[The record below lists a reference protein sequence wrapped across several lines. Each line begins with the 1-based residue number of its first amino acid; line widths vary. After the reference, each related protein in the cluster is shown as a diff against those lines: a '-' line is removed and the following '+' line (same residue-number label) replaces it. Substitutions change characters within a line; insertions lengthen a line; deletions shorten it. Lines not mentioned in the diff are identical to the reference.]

1 MAYLSAVSNLTKKF
15 ISAIIILSEGK
26 SKEETEETWTLMSN
40 PPIELGRNVSFYF
53 LKEEFFM
60 KKTLVSALTTALVVG
75 AASTTFAA
83 ANPFSDVPADHWA
96 YDAVSQL
103 AADGVIEGYGDT
115 TFRGNQNIT
124 RYEMA
129 QMIAK
134 AMAKTDVSA
143 ADKALIDKL
152 AAEFSDELNNLG
164 VRVSNL
170 ERNADN
176 VKWNGKAE
184 YTYYSHRDKD
194 ANTKTNDD
202 QLLFRLE
209 PSAEVNSHW
218 HVNARLDASTDLSKD
233 NKDDNTDPLLRHG
246 SDSIQDTDVTL
257 KRVWAQ
263 GNYGNF
269 QVKLGK
275 FAQIDDDSIF
285 DTSFSGAEVKFGNKV
300 TFTAGAGRQNM
311 DNDSDF
317 SGNFGFV
324 KNDNVVS
331 KDTTAN
337 YQYAGLGYADGKFV
351 GGVDYHHL
359 NADSFDY
366 VVDRNATKG
375 NVEDNANIW
384 LVKAAY
390 QFDKTNGLNGF
401 YANNTSADDFDKAW
415 SAQYSYKGAEA
426 ENKGTWGAWAAY
438 RYLGDNTAL
447 FSTFDALKAGQKGWE
462 VGANYAPFKNIVA
475 TLRYGNGKELWSD
488 DKIENL
494 FGRVEVF
501 F

>member
-1 MAYLSAVSNLTKKF
+1 
-15 ISAIIILSEGK
+15 
-26 SKEETEETWTLMSN
+26 
-40 PPIELGRNVSFYF
+40 
-53 LKEEFFM
+53 M

-134 AMAKTDVSA
+134 AMAKSDVSA

-170 ERNADN
+170 ERNADK
-176 VKWNGKAE
+176 VKWNGEAL
-184 YTYYSHRDKD
+184 YQYWSQRDKD
-194 ANTKTNDD
+194 AGTKSNDD
-202 QLLFRLE
+202 ELLLRLE
-209 PSAEVNSHW
+209 PSAEVNRNW
-218 HVNARLDASTDLSKD
+218 HVNARIDAYTDLAKD
-233 NKDDNTDPLLRHG
+233 SSDTKDPLHG
-246 SDSIQDTDVTL
+246 DSQDTNLDLV
-257 KRVWAQ
+257 RIYAQ
-263 GNYGNF
+263 GDYKNF
-269 QVKLGK
+269 QVKLGR
-275 FAQIDDDSIF
+275 FNPIDDDSIF
-285 DTSFSGAEVKFGNKV
+285 DTTFSGAEVKFGNKV

-311 DNDSDF
+311 DSDSDF
-317 SGNFGFV
+317 TQKFTVGNE
-324 KNDNVVS
+324 K
-331 KDTTAN
+331 TAN

-359 NADSFDY
+359 NADSFQY
-366 VVDRNATKG
+366 VKKDGTEQGAKQAN
-375 NVEDNANIW
+375 EDNANIW
-384 LVKAAY
+384 LAKAAY
-390 QFDKTNGLNGF
+390 RFDKTNALNGF
-401 YANNTSADDFDKAW
+401 YANNTSADELDKAW

-426 ENKGTWGAWAAY
+426 QNKGTWGAWAAY
-438 RYLGDNTAL
+438 RYLGDNTDL
-447 FSTFDALKAGQKGWE
+447 FSTFDAILAGQKGWE
-462 VGANYAPFKNIVA
+462 VGTNYAPFKNVVA
-475 TLRYGNGKELWSD
+475 TLRYGHGKNIATD
-488 DKIENL
+488 HDIENL
-494 FGRVEVF
+494 FGRVEMF

>member
-1 MAYLSAVSNLTKKF
+1 
-15 ISAIIILSEGK
+15 
-26 SKEETEETWTLMSN
+26 
-40 PPIELGRNVSFYF
+40 
-53 LKEEFFM
+53 M

-170 ERNADN
+170 ERNADM

-184 YTYYSHRDKD
+184 YTYKSLRDKD
-194 ANTKTNDD
+194 AGKDGVDASKRKNNSDH
-202 QLLFRLE
+202 LLFRLE
-209 PSAEVNSHW
+209 PSAEVNSNW
-218 HVNARLDASTDLSKD
+218 HVNARLDASTELNEDKA
-233 NKDDNTDPLLRHG
+233 DDNNDNV
-246 SDSIQDTDVTL
+246 DL
-257 KRVWAQ
+257 KRIWAQ

-269 QVKLGK
+269 QTKLGK

-285 DTSFSGAEVKFGNKV
+285 DTTFSGAEVKFGNKV
-300 TFTAGAGRQNM
+300 TFTAGAGRQNL
-311 DNDSDF
+311 DNSEDGDSDL
-317 SGNFGFV
+317 N
-324 KNDNVVS
+324 KKVS
-331 KDTTAN
+331 VTGDDKTAN

-359 NADSFDY
+359 N
-366 VVDRNATKG
+366 VDNFKYAVDKIG
-375 NVEDNANIW
+375 DKNGQIEDNANIW
-384 LVKAAY
+384 LAKAAY

-415 SAQYSYKGAEA
+415 SAQYSYKGAEQ

-438 RYLGDNTAL
+438 RYLGQNTAL
-447 FSTFDALKAGQKGWE
+447 FSTFDAILAGQKGWE
-462 VGANYAPFKNIVA
+462 VGANYAPFKNVVA
-475 TLRYGNGKELWSD
+475 TLRYGNGKDLLND
-488 DKIENL
+488 HDIENL

>member
-1 MAYLSAVSNLTKKF
+1 
-15 ISAIIILSEGK
+15 
-26 SKEETEETWTLMSN
+26 
-40 PPIELGRNVSFYF
+40 
-53 LKEEFFM
+53 M

-170 ERNADN
+170 ERNADM
-176 VKWNGKAE
+176 VKWNGRAR
-184 YTYYSHRDKD
+184 YTYWSHR
-194 ANTKTNDD
+194 NTDEHTKSNDD

-209 PSAEVNSHW
+209 PTAEVNANW
-218 HVNARLDASTDLSKD
+218 HVKARLDASTDLAKD
-233 NKDDNTDPLLRHG
+233 SDGDKHG
-246 SDSIQDTDVTL
+246 SGQDADVTL

-263 GNYGNF
+263 GNYDNF

-275 FAQIDDDSIF
+275 FAPIDSDSIF
-285 DTSFSGAEVKFGNKV
+285 DTEYSGAEVQFGNKV
-300 TFTAGAGRQNM
+300 TFVAGAGRKSGL
-311 DNDSDF
+311 DSLKTDD
-317 SGNFGFV
+317 GKD
-324 KNDNVVS
+324 KNDNRIIHDS
-331 KDTTAN
+331 AAN

-359 NADSFDY
+359 NADNFLYIKDGLKKT
-366 VVDRNATKG
+366 DEKKATEDGLKKRQSK
-375 NVEDNANIW
+375 EDNANIW
-384 LVKAAY
+384 LVKGAY
-390 QFDKTNGLNGF
+390 RFDKTNALNAF
-401 YANNTSADDFDKAW
+401 YANNTSADDLDKAW
-415 SAQYSYKGAEA
+415 SAEYDYKGAQPA
-426 ENKGTWGAWAAY
+426 NKGSWGMWAAY

-447 FSTFDALKAGQKGWE
+447 FSTYDALLAGQKGWE
-462 VGANYAPFKNIVA
+462 LGANYVPFKNVLA
-475 TLRYGNGKELWSD
+475 TLRYGNGKDISTD
-488 DKIENL
+488 TKIENL
-494 FGRVEVF
+494 FGRVEF
-501 F
+501 LF

>member
-1 MAYLSAVSNLTKKF
+1 
-15 ISAIIILSEGK
+15 
-26 SKEETEETWTLMSN
+26 
-40 PPIELGRNVSFYF
+40 
-53 LKEEFFM
+53 M

-134 AMAKTDVSA
+134 AMAKSDVSA

-170 ERNADN
+170 ERNADM

-184 YTYYSHRDKD
+184 YTYWSHRDKD
-194 ANTKTNDD
+194 TTDPDLKKHNDD

-209 PSAEVNSHW
+209 PTAEVNSNW
-218 HVNARLDASTDLSKD
+218 HVKARLDASTDLAEDSADVNGK
-233 NKDDNTDPLLRHG
+233 HG
-246 SDSIQDTDVTL
+246 GDAGKQDTDVKL
-257 KRVWAQ
+257 KRIWAQ

-285 DTSFSGAEVKFGNKV
+285 DTTFSGAEVQFGNKV
-300 TFTAGAGRQNM
+300 TFTAGAGRL
-311 DNDSDF
+311 DF
-317 SGNFGFV
+317 SDYYDKYLDDEVRACLKEAGLKAAPTWV
-324 KNDNVVS
+324 RKNGISQD
-331 KDTTAN
+331 DAAN

-359 NADSFDY
+359 NADQFFY
-366 VVDRNATKG
+366 ADRKNDVKQD
-375 NVEDNANIW
+375 DNANIW

-390 QFDKTNGLNGF
+390 QFDKTNALNGF

-415 SAQYSYKGAEA
+415 SVEYDYKGAEA
-426 ENKGTWGAWAAY
+426 ENKGTWGMWAAY
-438 RYLGDNTAL
+438 RNLGYNTAL
-447 FSTFDALKAGQKGWE
+447 FSTYDAILQGQKGWE
-462 VGANYAPFKNIVA
+462 VGANYAPFKNVVT
-475 TLRYGNGKELWSD
+475 TLRYGNGKETWTNN
-488 DKIENL
+488 KVENL
-494 FGRVEVF
+494 FGRVEF
-501 F
+501 FF

>member
-1 MAYLSAVSNLTKKF
+1 
-15 ISAIIILSEGK
+15 
-26 SKEETEETWTLMSN
+26 
-40 PPIELGRNVSFYF
+40 
-53 LKEEFFM
+53 M

-134 AMAKTDVSA
+134 AMAKSDVSA

-170 ERNADN
+170 ERNADM

-184 YTYYSHRDKD
+184 YTYKSLRDKD
-194 ANTKTNDD
+194 TKVKED
-202 QLLFRLE
+202 QKNNSDKLLLRLE
-209 PSAEVNSHW
+209 PTAEVNSNW
-218 HVNARLDASTDLSKD
+218 HVKARLDAKTDLSSDKG
-233 NKDDNTDPLLRHG
+233 DDGNVD
-246 SDSIQDTDVTL
+246 L
-257 KRVWAQ
+257 KRIWAQ

-285 DTSFSGAEVKFGNKV
+285 DTTFSGAEVKFGNKV

-311 DNDSDF
+311 DEDSDF
-317 SGNFGFV
+317 NKEFGFV
-324 KNDNVVS
+324 KKDGAL
-331 KDTTAN
+331 KDDTTAN

-359 NADSFDY
+359 NADNFNY
-366 VVDRNATKG
+366 ATKG
-375 NVEDNANIW
+375 TKTNVEDNANIW
-384 LVKAAY
+384 LAKAAY
-390 QFDKTNGLNGF
+390 RFDKTNALNGF
-401 YANNTSADDFDKAW
+401 YANNTSADDFDNAW
-415 SAQYSYKGAEA
+415 SAQYSYKGAEQ

-438 RYLGDNTAL
+438 RYLGQNTAL
-447 FSTFDALKAGQKGWE
+447 FSTFDAILAGQKGWE
-462 VGANYAPFKNIVA
+462 VGANYAPFKNVVA
-475 TLRYGNGKELWSD
+475 TLRYGNGKDLLND
-488 DKIENL
+488 HDIENL
-494 FGRVEVF
+494 FGRVEMF

>member
-1 MAYLSAVSNLTKKF
+1 
-15 ISAIIILSEGK
+15 
-26 SKEETEETWTLMSN
+26 
-40 PPIELGRNVSFYF
+40 
-53 LKEEFFM
+53 M

-170 ERNADN
+170 ERNADM

-184 YTYYSHRDKD
+184 YTYKSLRDKD
-194 ANTKTNDD
+194 AKDPAEKKNNSDH
-202 QLLFRLE
+202 LLFRLE
-209 PSAEVNSHW
+209 PSAEVNSNW
-218 HVNARLDASTDLSKD
+218 HVNARLDASTEMD
-233 NKDDNTDPLLRHG
+233 
-246 SDSIQDTDVTL
+246 SDSPAGTDEDKVDL
-257 KRVWAQ
+257 KRIWAQ

-269 QVKLGK
+269 QTKLGK

-285 DTSFSGAEVKFGNKV
+285 DTTFSGAEVKFGNKV
-300 TFTAGAGRQNM
+300 TFTAGAGRLDADDYVTTHDLKDEN
-311 DNDSDF
+311 
-317 SGNFGFV
+317 GKV
-324 KNDNVVS
+324 LKKVV
-331 KDTTAN
+331 DDDAAN

-359 NADSFDY
+359 NADNFAY
-366 VVDRNATKG
+366 EKKNAADQL
-375 NVEDNANIW
+375 EDNANIW
-384 LVKAAY
+384 LAKAAY

-415 SAQYSYKGAEA
+415 SAQYSYKGAEQ

-438 RYLGDNTAL
+438 RYLGQNTAL
-447 FSTFDALKAGQKGWE
+447 FSTFDAILPGQKGWE
-462 VGANYAPFKNIVA
+462 VGANYAPFKNVVA
-475 TLRYGNGKELWSD
+475 TLRYGNGKDLLND
-488 DKIENL
+488 HDIENL

>member
-1 MAYLSAVSNLTKKF
+1 
-15 ISAIIILSEGK
+15 
-26 SKEETEETWTLMSN
+26 
-40 PPIELGRNVSFYF
+40 
-53 LKEEFFM
+53 M

-170 ERNADN
+170 ERNADM

-184 YTYYSHRDKD
+184 YTYWSHRNKD
-194 ANTKTNDD
+194 TKDPDLKKHNDD

-209 PSAEVNSHW
+209 PTAEVNSNW
-218 HVNARLDASTDLSKD
+218 HVKARLDASTDLQKD
-233 NKDDNTDPLLRHG
+233 SSDPLGNHG
-246 SDSIQDTDVTL
+246 DDQNTNVEL
-257 KRVWAQ
+257 KRIWAQ
-263 GNYGNF
+263 GNYNNF

-285 DTSFSGAEVKFGNKV
+285 DTTFSGAEVQFGNKV
-300 TFTAGAGRQNM
+300 TFTAGAGRLSGLDEIKTIRKDLTQ
-311 DNDSDF
+311 DNA
-317 SGNFGFV
+317 
-324 KNDNVVS
+324 
-331 KDTTAN
+331 AN

-366 VVDRNATKG
+366 VIDRNATKA

-384 LVKAAY
+384 LAKAAY
-390 QFDKTNGLNGF
+390 RFDKTNALNGF
-401 YANNTSADDFDKAW
+401 YANNTSADDFDNAW
-415 SAQYSYKGAEA
+415 SVQYSYKGAEQ

-447 FSTFDALKAGQKGWE
+447 FSTFDAIRQGQKGWE
-462 VGANYAPFKNIVA
+462 IGANYAPFKNVVA

-494 FGRVEVF
+494 FGRIEMF

>member
-1 MAYLSAVSNLTKKF
+1 
-15 ISAIIILSEGK
+15 
-26 SKEETEETWTLMSN
+26 
-40 PPIELGRNVSFYF
+40 
-53 LKEEFFM
+53 M

-170 ERNADN
+170 ERNADM
-176 VKWNGKAE
+176 VKWNGKAR
-184 YTYYSHRDKD
+184 YTYWSHR
-194 ANTKTNDD
+194 NTDEHTKSNDD

-209 PSAEVNSHW
+209 PTAEVNANW
-218 HVNARLDASTDLSKD
+218 HVKARLDASTDLAKD
-233 NKDDNTDPLLRHG
+233 SDGDKHG
-246 SDSIQDTDVTL
+246 SGQDADVTL
-257 KRVWAQ
+257 KRIWAQ
-263 GNYGNF
+263 GNYDNF

-275 FAQIDDDSIF
+275 FAPIDSDSIF
-285 DTSFSGAEVKFGNKV
+285 DTEYSGAEVQFGNKV
-300 TFTAGAGRQNM
+300 TFVAGAGRKSGL
-311 DNDSDF
+311 DSLKSYTEVQQDQKT
-317 SGNFGFV
+317 V
-324 KNDNVVS
+324 DIID
-331 KDTTAN
+331 DTAAN

-359 NADSFDY
+359 NADNFLYLKDGLKNIKAKSDKSI
-366 VVDRNATKG
+366 RQSK
-375 NVEDNANIW
+375 EDNANIW
-384 LVKAAY
+384 LVKGAY
-390 QFDKTNGLNGF
+390 RFDKTNALNAF
-401 YANNTSADDFDKAW
+401 YANNTSADDLDKAW
-415 SAQYSYKGAEA
+415 SAEYDYKGAQPA
-426 ENKGTWGAWAAY
+426 NKGSWGMWAAY

-447 FSTFDALKAGQKGWE
+447 FSTYDALLAGQKGWE
-462 VGANYAPFKNIVA
+462 IGTNYTPFKNVIA
-475 TLRYGNGKELWSD
+475 TLRYGNGKDISTD
-488 DKIENL
+488 KKIENL
-494 FGRVEVF
+494 FGRVEF
-501 F
+501 LF